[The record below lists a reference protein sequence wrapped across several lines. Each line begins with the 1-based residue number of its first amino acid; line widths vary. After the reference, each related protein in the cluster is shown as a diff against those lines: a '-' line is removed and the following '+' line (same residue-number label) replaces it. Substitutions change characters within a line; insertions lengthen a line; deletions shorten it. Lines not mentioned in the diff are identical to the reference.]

1 MATPIFERFG
11 LNARE
16 QRLASIL
23 AMVFGI
29 MFLLGLP
36 VLMETLIISRHS
48 DNEKTR
54 TALEAVQ
61 AARVKVRERQAK
73 KDTIATRYGKRAP
86 ALAGFLEQSAR
97 AQKLEVTD
105 SADRPEIP
113 IGKRYVERNTVV
125 HLKKAGMLAISKFLE
140 GIEKSD
146 NASSVSRLN
155 IRKRTGEPD
164 SYDVEVGLSAFDRTN
179 EPPPSAV
186 APGASGEKRAQ

>member
-23 AMVFGI
+23 AMVFGV
-29 MFLLGLP
+29 MFLLGIP

-48 DNEKTR
+48 ENEKTR
-54 TALEAVQ
+54 AALDAVQ
-61 AARVKVRERQAK
+61 TARVKVHERQAK
-73 KDTIATRYGKRAP
+73 KDAIATRYGKRAP
-86 ALAGFLEQSAR
+86 VLAGFLEQSAR

-105 SADRPEIP
+105 SVDRPEIP
-113 IGKRYVERNTVV
+113 IGKRYVERNTMI
-125 HLKKAGMLAISKFLE
+125 HLKKAGMFAISKFLE

-146 NASSVSRLN
+146 NATSVSRLN

-164 SYDVEVGLSAFDRTN
+164 SYDVEVGLSAFDRNT
-179 EPPPSAV
+179 ETPPPA
-186 APGASGEKRAQ
+186 GATEKKSQ

>member
-11 LNARE
+11 LNPRE

-23 AMVFGI
+23 ATVFGI
-29 MFLLGLP
+29 MFLLGIP

-54 TALEAVQ
+54 AALEAVQ

-73 KDTIATRYGKRAP
+73 KDAIATRYGKRAP
-86 ALAGFLEQSAR
+86 VLAGFLEQSAR

-105 SADRPEIP
+105 SVDRPEIP
-113 IGKRYVERNTVV
+113 IGKKYVERNTVI

-155 IRKRTGEPD
+155 IRRRTGEPD
-164 SYDVEVGLSAFDRTN
+164 SYDVEVGLSAFDRNN
-179 EPPPSAV
+179 EPPPPAG
-186 APGASGEKRAQ
+186 APGEKRPQ

>member
-11 LNARE
+11 LNPRE

-23 AMVFGI
+23 TTVFGI

-73 KDTIATRYGKRAP
+73 KDAIATRYGKRAP

-97 AQKLEVTD
+97 AQKLEVTE
-105 SADRPEIP
+105 SGDRPEIP

-140 GIEKSD
+140 GLEKSD

-164 SYDVEVGLSAFDRTN
+164 SYDIEVGLSAFDRTS
-179 EPPPSAV
+179 EPPPPAG
-186 APGASGEKRAQ
+186 APGEKRPQ